1 METGKIQ
8 LQNPA
13 ALGTPSAGAWAGFGV
28 TPAQTVVVAHFD
40 THGVCAAYLAAKA
53 FGAVEVYA
61 NFPATSPESLVQTL
75 QNLYA
80 AAPTR
85 LRIVIVDIP
94 VNLKDPVSFVQGL
107 ENLALRH
114 EILYFD
120 HHETSLP
127 YLPMFRNV
135 KAFYVGPS
143 ALTLNE
149 TLLRMIPNPTEID
162 QMISVLGAVG
172 DRDVEVVRRNL
183 FNVDLQTLSDGL
195 DVLVRER
202 DGALNTLKSLL
213 ADPLGTLARARTRA
227 NEIPA
232 AQLGQR
238 LGSAV
243 TAAAPLPPQWG
254 PKALEKLAFS
264 TGAWYAVGYGY
275 DERSRTWVVRAI
287 IRWDIAAKMPS
298 LPQPGTVARN
308 LWPTRNII
316 GHPSAPSVAAAS
328 EEEAR
333 NMVEQWTRALA
344 SAATASASP
353 NVTTFISES
362 RVGEILAE
370 ILQRLE
376 QILESQRQMYSEYL
390 ELKRRQVQ
398 LLEQGSRRAAD

>member
-1 METGKIQ
+1 METNKMVV
-8 LQNPA
+8 QNPA
-13 ALGTPSAGAWAGFGV
+13 APMGGAGAWAGFGV
-28 TPAQTVVVAHFD
+28 TPAQQTVVVGHFD
-40 THGVCAAYLAAKA
+40 THGVTAAYLAAKA
-53 FGAVEVYA
+53 FNAADVFA

-75 QNLYA
+75 QNLFA
-80 AAPTR
+80 AASQR
-85 LRIVIVDIP
+85 LRIVIVDVP
-94 VNLKDPVSFVQGL
+94 VNLKDPVSFIQGL

-114 EILYFD
+114 EILFFD

-127 YLPMFRNV
+127 FLSQFRNV

-149 TLLRMIPNPTEID
+149 TLLRMIPNPTEVD
-162 QMISVLGAVG
+162 QTISVLGAVG
-172 DRDVEVVRRNL
+172 DRDVEVVRRGL
-183 FNVDLQTLSDGL
+183 FNADLQVLSDGM

-213 ADPLGTLARARTRA
+213 ADPMGTLARARARA
-227 NEIPA
+227 NEIPSA
-232 AQLGQR
+232 RLGQR
-238 LGSAV
+238 IGSV
-243 TAAAPLPPQWG
+243 GIAAETLPAQWG
-254 PKALEKLAFS
+254 PKALEKMCFA
-264 TGAWYAVGYGY
+264 TGAWYGVGYGY

-287 IRWDIAAKMPS
+287 IRWDVAAKMS
-298 LPQPGTVARN
+298 YLPLPGVVARQ
-308 LWPTRNII
+308 LWSTRNII
-316 GHPSAPSVAAAS
+316 GHPSAPSVAAAN
-328 EEEAR
+328 EDEAR
-333 NMVEQWTRALA
+333 SMVEQWARALA

-376 QILESQRQMYSEYL
+376 SILEEQRKMYSEYL

>member
-1 METGKIQ
+1 MEVGKIQ
-8 LQNPA
+8 VQNPA
-13 ALGTPSAGAWAGFGV
+13 TPTIGVGSGAGFGV